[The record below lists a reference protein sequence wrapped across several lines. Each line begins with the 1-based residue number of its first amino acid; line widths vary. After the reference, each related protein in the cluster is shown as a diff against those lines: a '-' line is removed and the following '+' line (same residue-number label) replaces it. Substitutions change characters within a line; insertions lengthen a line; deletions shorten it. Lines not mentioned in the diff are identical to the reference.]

1 MCSGPNKRVD
11 YRAGDDDN
19 DNAAD
24 DDDDEIIQHL
34 VGVIFLVQKV
44 AEFFGLLRR
53 ALL

>member
-19 DNAAD
+19 DNAA
-24 DDDDEIIQHL
+24 DDDEIIQHL